1 MNAPTALISI
11 GLLAGGLSVVAAR
24 SAVDAEAPAAAVQET
39 HTYNVDSVHSTVIF
53 RIKHLDVSYFYGRF
67 NSPTGGFTFDPEN
80 PARSSFDITLLT
92 KNVDTHSPR
101 RDRHLKSAD
110 FFNAKQFPKI
120 TFKSTSVKKVRGDT
134 LQVTGDLGLHGQ
146 TRQITIDLQHVGS
159 RDTGR
164 MGQRCGFETTF
175 TIKRSDFGM
184 KFMLNGVGDEVT
196 LMISLEGVKK

>member
-11 GLLAGGLSVVAAR
+11 GLLAAGLSVLGPRPAA
-24 SAVDAEAPAAAVQET
+24 DAEAATVQAPD
-39 HTYNVDSVHSTVIF
+39 TYSVDPVHSTVIF
-53 RIKHLDVSYFYGRF
+53 RIKHLGVSYFYGRF
-67 NSPTGGFTFDPEN
+67 NSPTGTFAFDPEN
-80 PARSSFDITLLT
+80 PAGSSFDITVRT
-92 KNVDTHSPR
+92 ERVDTHSPR
-101 RDRHLKSAD
+101 RDGHLKSAD
-110 FFNAKQFPKI
+110 FFNAKQFPEI

-146 TRQITIDLQHVGS
+146 TRQITIDLQHIGS

-184 KFMLNGVGDEVT
+184 TYMPNGLGDEVT

>member
-11 GLLAGGLSVVAAR
+11 GLIAAGLSLLGPRPAA
-24 SAVDAEAPAAAVQET
+24 DAEAATVQAPD
-39 HTYNVDSVHSTVIF
+39 TYSVDPVHSTAIF

-67 NSPTGGFTFDPEN
+67 NRPTGDFTFDPEN

-92 KNVDTHSPR
+92 KNIDTHSPK
-101 RDRHLKSAD
+101 RDGHLKSAD
-110 FFNAKQFPKI
+110 FFNAKQFPEI

-134 LQVTGDLGLHGQ
+134 LQVIGDLGLHGQ

-184 KFMLNGVGDEVT
+184 KYMLNGLGDEVT
-196 LMISLEGVKK
+196 LMISLEGSKK